1 MLIRYFFL
9 EFFSLFFFKW
19 HYKFDVNKV
28 DSSIFKIKM
37 HLIFFNDMANGQ
49 MQIISNWFHLF
60 SFLVHESFLWYESFD
75 RENFGFL
82 FLILFEL

>member
-9 EFFSLFFFKW
+9 EFFSLFFFFKW

-49 MQIISNWFHLF
+49 MQIISN
-60 SFLVHESFLWYESFD
+60 
-75 RENFGFL
+75 
-82 FLILFEL
+82 